1 MPLLRLLPALLLVSC
16 LTPAAL
22 RADDKADLQELI
34 AKTILG
40 KDTALKEVQAFCD
53 ARIPRMPDV
62 TNLKEWERTAEQLR
76 RDVLEKVIHRGQAA
90 AWRDAKLGL
99 DWLGEI
105 EGGPGYKIKK
115 LRYEALPG
123 LWIPA
128 LLYEPEKL
136 AGKVPVAMNVNGHDG
151 KGKAA
156 DYKQLRSINMAK
168 RGMIVLNV
176 EWLGMGQLRG
186 EGYVHYKMNQMD
198 LCGTP
203 GLAPFYLSMK
213 RGLDVLLAHEHADP
227 QRVCVAGLSGGGW
240 QTIVISS
247 LDTRV
252 TLANPVAGY
261 SSYRTRVQHFSDLGD
276 SEQTPS
282 DLATVA
288 DYDHLTAMM
297 APRGLLLT
305 YNVKDNC
312 CFASGHAL
320 PSLLAAARPAYRL
333 YGREDRLSSHINQ
346 DPGTHNFEL
355 DNRQA
360 LYRVIG
366 DQFFAR
372 SDDYQKDE
380 IPSEKEVKTAEQLQ
394 VALPKD
400 NASFHS
406 LATALMKDLPRDAA
420 LPTEKTAAE
429 SWRTARAKLLAEVV
443 KAKQYNVQAEEVS
456 TSNKGDLKA
465 TYWLLRIGKE
475 WTVPA
480 IEIVK
485 GAHKETT
492 LVLADGGCRTAIDG
506 MLNLLR
512 DGQRVVAIDPFY
524 RGESKISSH
533 DFLFA
538 LLVAAVGERPLGI
551 QASQL
556 AAIARWADDH
566 HKAQPVKV
574 LASGQGSS
582 LAALVAAA
590 LEPEAIGGLSLQ
602 YSLASLKE
610 IIEKNQGVNTAPELF
625 CFGLLEKFD
634 VKQIAALAVAPAQG
648 ASAVRPVVFQ
658 EPGERMKNE
667 LAGLSA
673 WQKLWER

>member
-1 MPLLRLLPALLLVSC
+1 
-16 LTPAAL
+16 
-22 RADDKADLQELI
+22 
-34 AKTILG
+34 
-40 KDTALKEVQAFCD
+40 
-53 ARIPRMPDV
+53 
-62 TNLKEWERTAEQLR
+62 
-76 RDVLEKVIHRGQAA
+76 
-90 AWRDAKLGL
+90 
-99 DWLGEI
+99 
-105 EGGPGYKIKK
+105 
-115 LRYEALPG
+115 
-123 LWIPA
+123 
-128 LLYEPEKL
+128 
-136 AGKVPVAMNVNGHDG
+136 
-151 KGKAA
+151 
-156 DYKQLRSINMAK
+156 
-168 RGMIVLNV
+168 
-176 EWLGMGQLRG
+176 
-186 EGYVHYKMNQMD
+186 
-198 LCGTP
+198 
-203 GLAPFYLSMK
+203 
-213 RGLDVLLAHEHADP
+213 
-227 QRVCVAGLSGGGW
+227 VCVSGLSGGGW

-320 PSLLAAARPAYRL
+320 PSLLAAARPVYRL
-333 YGREDRLSSHINQ
+333 YGREDRLASHINQ
-346 DPGTHNFEL
+346 DPGTHNFLL

-372 SDDYQKDE
+372 RDDYPKDE
-380 IPSEKEVKTAEQLQ
+380 IASEKEVKTAEQLQ
-394 VALPKD
+394 VELPKD

-406 LATALMKDLPRDAA
+406 LATALVKDLPRDAA
-420 LPTEKTAAE
+420 LPTQKAAAG
-429 SWRTARAKLLAEVV
+429 SWRTTRAKLLAEVV
-443 KAKQYNVQAEEVS
+443 KAKQYEVQAEEVS
-456 TSNKGDLKA
+456 TSTKGDLKA
-465 TYWLLRIGKE
+465 TYWRLRLGKD

-480 IEIVK
+480 VEIVK
-485 GAHKETT
+485 GTSKGTT
-492 LVLADGGCRTAIDG
+492 LVLAEGGCRTAIDG

-556 AAIARWADDH
+556 AAVARWADDH
-566 HKAQPVKV
+566 HKAQPVSV

-602 YSLASLKE
+602 SSLASLKE
-610 IIEKNQGVNTAPELF
+610 IVEKNQGVNAAPELF

-634 VKQIAALAVAPAQG
+634 IKQIAALAIAPAPG
-648 ASAVRPVVFQ
+648 RSAVRPVVFQ
-658 EPGERMKNE
+658 EPGDRVRRE
-667 LAGLSA
+667 LADLAA
-673 WQKLWER
+673 WQKLLE